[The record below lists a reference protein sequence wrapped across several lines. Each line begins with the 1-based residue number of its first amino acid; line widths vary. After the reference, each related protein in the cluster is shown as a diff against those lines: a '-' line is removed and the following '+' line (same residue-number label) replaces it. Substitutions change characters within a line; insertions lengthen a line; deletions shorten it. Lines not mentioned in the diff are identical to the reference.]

1 MQKQAHRHTLYGNE
15 KEAAP
20 SVESLYLRI
29 ALHDDAEAFEQLFY
43 DYFPP
48 LCVFANRY
56 LDDKEVCE
64 DIVQDTFL
72 KIWNNRKEQEV
83 TTSVRN
89 FLLTSVKNNCLN
101 YLKRKDLEETYVRRR
116 TEQVAD
122 GFFVSHDDLY
132 TTRELEQLIETALGK
147 LPENVCEVFEMNRFE
162 GITYARIAEVRRI
175 SVKTVE
181 AYMSKALK
189 LLREELADYLPFL
202 FLFLW

>member
-1 MQKQAHRHTLYGNE
+1 MQRYTREYAANK
-15 KEAAP
+15 KEEAVAP
-20 SVESLYLRI
+20 AIESLYLRI
-29 ALHDDAEAFEQLFY
+29 ALNDDTEAFERLFY

-48 LCVFANRY
+48 LCVFAHRY
-56 LDDKEVCE
+56 IDDRVVCE

-72 KIWNNRKEQEV
+72 KIWKNRKEQEV

-89 FLLTSVKNNCLN
+89 FLITSVKHNCLN

-132 TTRELEQLIETALGK
+132 TTHELEQLIETALGK
-147 LPENVCEVFEMNRFE
+147 LPENVREVFEMNRFE
-162 GITYARIAEVRRI
+162 GITYTRIAEVRGI

-189 LLREELADYLPFL
+189 LLREELSDYLPFL
-202 FLFLW
+202 ILFLW